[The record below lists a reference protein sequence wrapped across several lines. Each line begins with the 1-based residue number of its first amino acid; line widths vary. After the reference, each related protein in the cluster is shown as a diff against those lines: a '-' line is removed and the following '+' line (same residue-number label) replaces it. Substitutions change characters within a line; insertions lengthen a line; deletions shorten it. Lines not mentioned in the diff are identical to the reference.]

1 MKTKK
6 VKNLNK
12 KHYKGKNISRKYFKR
27 SYKTMSEN
35 KNTQNLIEKLKN
47 IRVNR
52 ASVIAVA
59 VLVVAVGVVVSVTV
73 ASNRTKDK
81 VDPPKDTDKA
91 PVTDTN
97 EPENNDTE
105 VNESEDT
112 KKPETQKPD
121 KPSSGTPVED
131 KVPSLLLPVSGALT
145 GKHDPE
151 LQVYSTTLK
160 DYRVHLGV
168 DIATTEGASVYSAA
182 DGTVARVWKDD
193 MMGYSIA
200 IKHSGDCYTFYQ
212 NLSDTLPEGLA
223 EGATVRAGQL
233 IGTIGDSALMEI
245 AEEPHLHF
253 EMTVADLSVDPLKY
267 FSEDALKSLNI
278 DASYE

>member
-1 MKTKK
+1 M
-6 VKNLNK
+6 KNLNK
-12 KHYKGKNISRKYFKR
+12 KNRYGKNISRKYFKR

-35 KNTQNLIEKLKN
+35 KNTQNLIEKLNN

-52 ASVIAVA
+52 ASLIAA
-59 VLVVAVGVVVSVTV
+59 AALVVAIGVIVSVTV
-73 ASNRTKDK
+73 ASNRSKDK
-81 VDPPKDTDKA
+81 NDTPKDTSKA
-91 PVTDTN
+91 PVTDTGA
-97 EPENNDTE
+97 PDDNDTE
-105 VNESEDT
+105 ANEPEDT
-112 KKPETQKPD
+112 KKPDTQKPN

-151 LQVYSTTLK
+151 IQVYSNTLG
-160 DYRVHLGV
+160 DYRVHLGI
-168 DIATTEGASVYSAA
+168 DIATNEGASVYSAA

-200 IKHSGDCYTFYQ
+200 IKHTGDCYTFYQ

-233 IGTIGDSALMEI
+233 IGTIGDSALVEI
-245 AEEPHLHF
+245 ADEPHLHF
-253 EMTVADLSVDPLKY
+253 EMTVADLSVDPLEY
-267 FSEDALKSLNI
+267 FSEDALRSLTI